1 MGLDLA
7 FGKGSKAAGGILL
20 RSLVPA
26 SLIND
31 KAFGTIAHNNDLK
44 KEFIEGPCN
53 CVRKILETTK
63 PQGVTNFGIA
73 DLVGHADFNLDAFD

>member
-1 MGLDLA
+1 MQKESGKWYFHKQGGSYKSGTYMGLDLA

-44 KEFIEGPCN
+44 KDFIEGPCN
-53 CVRKILETTK
+53 CVRKVLETTK
-63 PQGVTNFGIA
+63 P
-73 DLVGHADFNLDAFD
+73 